1 MFGGAAAFLVIA
13 LVAAAVGYA
22 GIAAMSFSIAWILF
36 LFGLVFA
43 AVFTLCGGKGRSSHY
58 GLRLLH
64 GPQRA
69 GDE

>member
-1 MFGGAAAFLVIA
+1 MFGGAAGFLVIA

-22 GIAAMSFSIAWILF
+22 GIATMSFSIAWILF

-43 AVFTLCGGKGRSSHY
+43 AVFTLSGGRGRNSRY

-64 GPQRA
+64 RPQRA